1 MAGIA
6 PAAQTDLKCL
16 MARKRPNKIREDSM
30 KGMIWKG
37 MLWQR
42 AASLV
47 ILSGLA
53 VLSFVATLQTAAAQD
68 KLKIAIGGQ
77 RGIGENFPAEL
88 GQKSGIAKKNGLD
101 LEIFYTEGTGETLQ
115 AVISGA
121 AQVGVATGFAGTLGP
136 ISKGAPV
143 RIIGASFTGGS
154 QLYWY
159 VKADSPIKSVKDAE
173 GRTVA
178 YSTAGSSAY
187 ASVMALQ
194 QYSGV
199 NFKMVATGSTPSTFA
214 AVMSGQVDVG
224 WAGAP
229 FGIDALQKGDI
240 RLVWK
245 ASAAPDMDKQ
255 TIRVLIARA
264 DALKAQP
271 DVYARFIR
279 TYKETQDW
287 VFSTPEG
294 LKAYAEW
301 AGLSEAG
308 AKTALVE
315 FLPRRAIDP
324 YRIEGVNE
332 VMDDAVRMKFLPG
345 RMTEEQIKDAIQ
357 VPPR

>member
-1 MAGIA
+1 M
-6 PAAQTDLKCL
+6 
-16 MARKRPNKIREDSM
+16 RE
-30 KGMIWKG
+30 
-37 MLWQR
+37 MLWR
-42 AASLV
+42 AAKSGLA
-47 ILSGLA
+47 GLA
-53 VLSFVATLQTAAAQD
+53 VLSLFAGLQPAAAQD
-68 KLKIAIGGQ
+68 KLKIAVGGQ
-77 RGIGENFPAEL
+77 RGVGETFPPEI
-88 GQKSGIAKKNGLD
+88 GQKAGIFKKNGLD

-121 AQVGVATGFAGTLGP
+121 AQVGLGTGFGGTLGP

-159 VKADSPIKSVKDAE
+159 VKANSPIKSVKDAE

-194 QYSGV
+194 KFSGV
-199 NFKMVATGSTPSTFA
+199 NFKMTATGSTPSTFA

-229 FGIDALQKGDI
+229 FGLEALQKGDI

-264 DALKAQP
+264 DELKAKP
-271 DVYARFIR
+271 DVYARYIR
-279 TYKETQDW
+279 AHRQTQEW
-287 VFSTPEG
+287 VASTPEG

-301 AGLSEAG
+301 ANLSEAA
-308 AKTALVE
+308 AKTALTE
-315 FLPRRAIDP
+315 FLPSAAIDP
-324 YRIEGVNE
+324 YRIAGVDD

-345 RMTEEQIKDAIQ
+345 RLTEAQLKDAIQ